1 MAVAK
6 LKKLLII
13 THKSDENKLL
23 KKLQKAA
30 VAEIKPY
37 KEKID
42 SSILHLGPSSEYTSN
57 IKKVLEIFDNYRE
70 NKKIASKA
78 GKLVLKKNEYERILR
93 NNNFEQIINDVLK
106 IEDEIN
112 IVSSKIS
119 ETESQLSQ
127 LNKWISY
134 RGKLEDIKVTDEYTI
149 KLGKIKCRQKEF
161 KKLASDLNKKNVSIE
176 EISRSKDATY
186 VIIAY
191 HNENKKDAEEC
202 LGKLSFEEA
211 ETRGYNGTIE
221 ENISSLKKSLQYCN
235 SRKDNLISEI
245 KISAHKYEKSLIVY
259 LNYLEN
265 NIEIENAINTG
276 FSTEFVSFY
285 TAWVKEIDRDRIFS
299 IIGKHKFT
307 KVIEIQPEDGEEI
320 PTTLENKPLF
330 RPFEIVINLYGV
342 PRYFEI
348 DPTPLV
354 SIFFAAFFGLC
365 LTDAGYGMI
374 LIVLSLIFAF
384 RMKGA
389 RNFLM
394 LMFYGGIFTIISGIM
409 FNGWFG
415 DLPAYLG
422 INKFF
427 LKFAILGD
435 PINTSEGS
443 MNFFRLALL
452 VGVIQIVFALFIKF
466 FDSLKH
472 KNYGGAFLD
481 ALPWISIII
490 SLLIIILSSNMAVSM
505 QLVSAPLFPAYLS
518 NYLIWIILPSAL
530 IIILFSA
537 RNEKSWGFRLFMGFL
552 NLTIVNGLTSYL
564 GDFLSYIRL
573 MALGLVTAGIGVA
586 VNKIAFQTLSIPAIG
601 FVVMIIIL
609 IFGHTMNIAINV
621 LGGFVHTLR
630 LQYVEFFQKFYIG
643 GGRPLKILKDNH
655 KYITIV
661 EE

>member
-13 THKSDENKLL
+13 AHKSDEEILL

-30 VAEIKPY
+30 VVEIRPY

-42 SSILHLGPSSEYTSN
+42 SSVLHLGPGSEYTSN
-57 IKKVLEIFDNYRE
+57 VKKVLEIFDNYKE
-70 NKKIASKA
+70 GKKIASKA

-93 NNNFEQIINDVLK
+93 NNNFEQIINDIPK

-112 IVSSKIS
+112 IVSSRIS
-119 ETESQLSQ
+119 ETESQLNQ
-127 LNKWISY
+127 LNRWITY
-134 RGKLEDIKVTDEYTI
+134 RGNLEDIKVTDAYTI

-161 KKLASDLNKKNVSIE
+161 EKLVEDLNKKNVSTE
-176 EISRSKDATY
+176 KISRSKDATCI
-186 VIIAY
+186 IIAY

-202 LGKLSFEEA
+202 LGKLSFEES
-211 ETRGYNGTIE
+211 ETSGYNVTIE

-235 SRKDNLISEI
+235 SRRNNLISEI
-245 KISAHKYEKSLIVY
+245 GISAHKYEKSLIVY

-276 FSTEFVSFY
+276 FSTESVSFY
-285 TAWVKEIDRDRIFS
+285 TAWVKEIDRDRVFS

-307 KVIEIQPEDGEEI
+307 RAIEIQPEDGEEI
-320 PTTLENKPLF
+320 PTVLENKPLF

-342 PRYFEI
+342 PKYFEI

-365 LTDAGYGMI
+365 LTDAGYGII
-374 LIVLSLIFAF
+374 LMVLSLIFAF

-389 RNFLM
+389 KNFLM
-394 LMFYGGIFTIISGIM
+394 LMFYGGIFTIVSGIV

-422 INKFF
+422 IDKYF

-452 VGVIQIVFALFIKF
+452 VGVIQIVFALFVKF
-466 FDSLKH
+466 FDSLKR
-472 KNYGGAFLD
+472 KDFQGAFFD
-481 ALPWISIII
+481 AIPWILII
-490 SLLIIILSSNMAVSM
+490 SSLIIMFLSTKMAVSM
-505 QLVSAPLFPAYLS
+505 QLISAPLFPAYLS
-518 NYLIWIILPSAL
+518 NYLIWAILPSAL
-530 IIILFSA
+530 VIILFSA
-537 RNEKSWGFRLFMGFL
+537 RNEKSWGFRLLMGFL

-573 MALGLVTAGIGVA
+573 MALGLVTAGIAVA

-601 FVVMIIIL
+601 FAVMIIIL

-630 LQYVEFFQKFYIG
+630 LQYVEFFQKFYKG
-643 GGRPLKILKDNH
+643 GGRPFKTLEDNY
-655 KYITIV
+655 KYIKIV
-661 EE
+661 D

>member
-13 THKSDENKLL
+13 AHKSDEEILL

-30 VAEIKPY
+30 VVEIRPY

-42 SSILHLGPSSEYTSN
+42 SSVLHLGPGSEYTSN
-57 IKKVLEIFDNYRE
+57 VKKVLEIFDNYKE
-70 NKKIASKA
+70 GKKIASKA

-93 NNNFEQIINDVLK
+93 NNNFEQIINDIPK

-112 IVSSKIS
+112 IVSSRIS
-119 ETESQLSQ
+119 ETESQLNQ
-127 LNKWISY
+127 LNRWITY
-134 RGKLEDIKVTDEYTI
+134 RGNLEDIKVTDAYTI

-161 KKLASDLNKKNVSIE
+161 EKLVEDLNKKNVSTE
-176 EISRSKDATY
+176 KISRSKDAACI
-186 VIIAY
+186 IIAY

-202 LGKLSFEEA
+202 LGKLSFEES
-211 ETRGYNGTIE
+211 ETSSYNGTIE
-221 ENISSLKKSLQYCN
+221 ENISSIKKSLQYCN
-235 SRKDNLISEI
+235 SRRNNLISEI
-245 KISAHKYEKSLIVY
+245 GISAHKYEKSLIVY

-276 FSTEFVSFY
+276 FSTESVSFY
-285 TAWVKEIDRDRIFS
+285 TAWVKEIDRDRVFS

-307 KVIEIQPEDGEEI
+307 RAIEIQPEDGEEI
-320 PTTLENKPLF
+320 PTVLENKPLF
-330 RPFEIVINLYGV
+330 RPFEIIINLYGV

-365 LTDAGYGMI
+365 LTDAGYGII
-374 LIVLSLIFAF
+374 LMVLSLIFAF

-389 RNFLM
+389 KNFLM
-394 LMFYGGIFTIISGIM
+394 LMFYGGIFTIVSGIV

-422 INKFF
+422 IDKYF

-452 VGVIQIVFALFIKF
+452 VGVIQIVFALFVKF
-466 FDSLKH
+466 FDSLKR
-472 KNYGGAFLD
+472 KDFQGAFFD
-481 ALPWISIII
+481 AIPWILII
-490 SLLIIILSSNMAVSM
+490 SSLIIMFLSTKMAVSM
-505 QLVSAPLFPAYLS
+505 QLISAPLFPAYLS
-518 NYLIWIILPSAL
+518 NYLIWAILPSAL
-530 IIILFSA
+530 VIILFSA
-537 RNEKSWGFRLFMGFL
+537 RNEKSWGFRLLMGFL

-573 MALGLVTAGIGVA
+573 MALGLVTAGIAVA

-601 FVVMIIIL
+601 FAVMIIIL
-609 IFGHTMNIAINV
+609 IFGHTMNLAINV
-621 LGGFVHTLR
+621 LSGFVHTLR
-630 LQYVEFFQKFYIG
+630 LQYVEFFQKFYKG
-643 GGRPLKILKDNH
+643 GGRPFKALKDNY
-655 KYITIV
+655 KYIKIV
-661 EE
+661 D